1 MQTTLLSSKGQI
13 IIPKALRDARHW
25 RAGTRLQVQETS
37 EGLLLKPIAGNEQ
50 EVPLAEGLAAIRKH
64 IAYQGAAVSVDAMH
78 AAILQEAARKGKR

>member
-37 EGLLLKPIAGNEQ
+37 EGLLLKPIATNE

-64 IAYQGAAVSVDAMH
+64 IAYQGAAVSVDDMH
-78 AAILQEAARKGKR
+78 TAILREAARKGKR